1 MWFEIRPVI
10 APDEKTFRKAVTKKY
25 GIVALWG
32 AFAFIASLAVINYL
46 VCKYIGRRNRWM
58 HTKLQ
63 LYVDTR
69 ARFVR
74 GAQRLVPSFVRWP
87 VSLTMVLWTVGL
99 AYVLFKDTHHD
110 LTFLVKRLGRIAV
123 ALMPPLYFLT
133 LRPTPLPYTFYLQ
146 LLPFHKWLSR
156 VTVVLSVLH
165 GLVYWYIYL
174 QTNKTKKLYKLANV
188 SGIVAGVG
196 FVALGLTSLPRFRR
210 AFYSAFYTIHYTLAW
225 ICMVLVACH
234 ASPPAYS
241 YMAGCAAILVF
252 QIIFRLHKTGHT
264 RLPVQFISDSLYMVS
279 IPFKQLPPNLRQS
292 FTPGAHVRIS
302 SPIYDPRTW
311 LRSSHPYTVASLPH
325 EDHLKLVIRKTQ
337 YPIKLRQVYSVYGP
351 FNSLPNDFMN
361 LARSGQITRALLVMG
376 GSGIAFGAPVFR
388 FLKTMGVR
396 VKLLWAI
403 KDIREISVLTQLGLA
418 DDLPD
423 IEIYISP
430 RRVTSLGLRKQM
442 SLDIFLHSRA
452 PNEDENLDVAI
463 EDEYCAGSESSPLMT
478 SRQRSY
484 DSMEQNVADLAPN
497 VFNHRLTLNNRL
509 KYWLCG
515 LTMNENECSCLDYM
529 MVDIKPHHTSGT
541 WVISSGANNLVNEA
555 KCWANN
561 NNFQFFQEE
570 FAL

>member
-10 APDEKTFRKAVTKKY
+10 TPDEKKFRKAVTRES

-46 VCKYIGRRNRWM
+46 VCRYIGRRHHWV

-63 LYVDTR
+63 LYVDTK
-69 ARFVR
+69 AQFVR
-74 GAQRLVPSFVRWP
+74 RIQRLVPNFVRWP
-87 VSLTMVLWTVGL
+87 VTLTTVLWTVGL
-99 AYVLFKDTHHD
+99 AYLLFYETHHD
-110 LTFLVKRLGRIAV
+110 LTFLVKRLGRVAV

-156 VTVVLSVLH
+156 IVVVLSLLH
-165 GLVYWYIYL
+165 GFIYWYIYL
-174 QTNKTKKLYKLANV
+174 QTNKIHKLYKVANIC
-188 SGIVAGVG
+188 GIVAGVG
-196 FVALGLTSLPRFRR
+196 FAALGLTSLPPFRR
-210 AFYSAFYTIHYTLAW
+210 AFYSVFYTVHYTLAW
-225 ICMVLVACH
+225 ICVILIACH

-264 RLPVQFISDSLYMVS
+264 KLPVQFVSDSLYMVS
-279 IPFKQLPPNLRQS
+279 IPFNQLPPKLRRT

-302 SPIYDPRTW
+302 TPVYDPRTW
-311 LRSSHPYTVASLPH
+311 FQSSHPYTVASLPH
-325 EDHLKLVIRKTQ
+325 EEHLKLVIRKTQ
-337 YPIKLRQVYSVYGP
+337 FPIRLRQTYSVCGP

-361 LARSGQITRALLVMG
+361 LARNGQITRALLVMG

-388 FLKTMGVR
+388 FLKTMNVR

-403 KDIREISVLTQLGLA
+403 KDIREIAVLAQLGLA
-418 DDLPD
+418 NDLQD

-430 RRVTSLGLRKQM
+430 KRVTSLGLRKM
-442 SLDIFLHSRA
+442 SSDFFLYSGA
-452 PNEDENLDVAI
+452 PNEDEDLDVAI
-463 EDEYCAGSESSPLMT
+463 EDEYCAGYESSPLLS
-478 SRQRSY
+478 SRQTSY

-515 LTMNENECSCLDYM
+515 LSMNENECSCLDYM
-529 MVDIKPHHTSGT
+529 MVQIKPHHTTGT

-555 KCWANN
+555 KCWAND